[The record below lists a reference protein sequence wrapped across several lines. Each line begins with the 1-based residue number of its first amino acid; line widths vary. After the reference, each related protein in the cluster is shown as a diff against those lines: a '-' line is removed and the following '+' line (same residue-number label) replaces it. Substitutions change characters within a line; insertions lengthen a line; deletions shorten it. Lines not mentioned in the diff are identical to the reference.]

1 MSHHREQQ
9 GFVTFAIN
17 TPEVDYGR
25 LAYLQCLNI
34 KATQQE
40 NKYAVIAD
48 EATYNSFN
56 NRQLDAF
63 DYVIRLPEEF
73 DQSPFEAEPYVFSL
87 TPFKETIKLESDLLF
102 TRSIDHW
109 WTAFR
114 LRDVCLGNGAKNVMD
129 TPSAIR
135 KYRQLFDANRLPDV
149 YTGLMY
155 FRYTKTAMQFF
166 ELARFVFQEWNFIKT
181 YLEGVDLELN
191 PTTDVVYALA
201 ALILGEE
208 AVTMP
213 SMDFINFVHMK
224 SGFNGWSDARSWLE
238 TVMHER
244 DGDVIRINNLN
255 QYVPVHY
262 HDKTYATQ
270 ELIEYYEQRVLGRS

>member
-1 MSHHREQQ
+1 MSQHKEQQ
-9 GFVTFAIN
+9 GFLTFAIN

-25 LAYLQCLNI
+25 LAYLQCLNV
-34 KATQQE
+34 KATQRE
-40 NKYAVIAD
+40 NKYAVIVD
-48 EATYNSFN
+48 DATYNSFN
-56 NRQLDAF
+56 NQQLNAF
-63 DYVIRLPEEF
+63 DYVIRLPEGFE
-73 DQSPFEAEPYVFSL
+73 QNPFMAEPNVFSL

-129 TPSAIR
+129 TPSAVR

-155 FRYTKTAMQFF
+155 FRYTITARQFF
-166 ELARFVFQEWNFIKT
+166 DLAAYIFQSWDLVKR
-181 YLEGVDLELN
+181 LLKDVDLDLK
-191 PTTDVVYALA
+191 PTTDVVYALT

-208 AVTMP
+208 AVTIP

-224 SGFNGWSDARSWLE
+224 SGFNGWSDARSWLD

-255 QYVPVHY
+255 QYAPVHY

-270 ELIEYYEQRVLGRS
+270 ELIKYYEQRLG

>member
-1 MSHHREQQ
+1 MSQHREQQ
-9 GFVTFAIN
+9 GFLTFAIN

-25 LAYLQCLNI
+25 LAYLQCLNV
-34 KATQQE
+34 KATQRE
-40 NKYAVIAD
+40 NQYAVITD

-56 NRQLDAF
+56 NRQLNAF
-63 DYVIRLPEEF
+63 DYIIRLPEGIE
-73 DQSPFEAEPYVFSL
+73 QNPFMTEPYVFSL

-129 TPSAIR
+129 TPSAVR

-166 ELARFVFQEWNFIKT
+166 ELARFVFKEWNFIKT

-208 AVTMP
+208 AVTIP

-224 SGFNGWSDARSWLE
+224 SGFNGWSNARSWLE

-255 QYVPVHY
+255 QYSPVHY

-270 ELIEYYEQRVLGRS
+270 ELIEYNEQRLG

>member
-1 MSHHREQQ
+1 MSQHREQQ
-9 GFVTFAIN
+9 GFLTFAIN

-25 LAYLQCLNI
+25 LAYLQCLNV
-34 KATQQE
+34 KATQRE
-40 NKYAVIAD
+40 NQYAVITD

-56 NRQLDAF
+56 NRQLNAF
-63 DYVIRLPEEF
+63 DYIIRLPEGIE
-73 DQSPFEAEPYVFSL
+73 QNPFMTEPYVFSL

-129 TPSAIR
+129 TPSAVR

-166 ELARFVFQEWNFIKT
+166 ELARFVFKEWNFIKT

-208 AVTMP
+208 AVTIP

-224 SGFNGWSDARSWLE
+224 SGFNGWSNARSWLE

-255 QYVPVHY
+255 QYSPVHY

-270 ELIEYYEQRVLGRS
+270 ELIEYYEQRLG

>member
-191 PTTDVVYALA
+191 PTTDVVYALTT
-201 ALILGEE
+201 LILGEE

-255 QYVPVHY
+255 QYAPVHY
-262 HDKTYATQ
+262 YDKTYATQ
-270 ELIEYYEQRVLGRS
+270 ELIEYYEQRLG